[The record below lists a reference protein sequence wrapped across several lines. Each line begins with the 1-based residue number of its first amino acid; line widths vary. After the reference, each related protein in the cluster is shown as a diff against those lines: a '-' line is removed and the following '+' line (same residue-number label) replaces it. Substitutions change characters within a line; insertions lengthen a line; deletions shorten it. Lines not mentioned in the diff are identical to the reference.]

1 VNLVSWSLSPLFSR
15 VVFYKGEGFIMSNQ
29 LYRLEVRR
37 TKTHVVVRAVGRG
50 PRGHSFT
57 LGVEEIPLEAYKAF
71 MAAGGMERFLEPI
84 AVASRPIR

>member
-1 VNLVSWSLSPLFSR
+1 
-15 VVFYKGEGFIMSNQ
+15 
-29 LYRLEVRR
+29 
-37 TKTHVVVRAVGRG
+37 VVRAVGRG